1 MKTPLQ
7 QAKELHEELKKTNE
21 VEALLRLS
29 EFMAEYDGD
38 DAVVP
43 SSDLI
48 EEIKALEAEPR
59 YKTGI
64 TKLDEI
70 TDGFRGNQIV
80 VLSAPPKSGKTQL
93 CVHLARSLPN
103 PTMFLFEESAPEVLY
118 KYHKKGLELPKF
130 YTMKQSEGMDVESLY
145 RKMIEAWAK
154 YNSKIFF
161 IDHLHFILDGDG
173 ANKGDQIEKAIK
185 ELKRFCKRHNFT
197 IFLVAH
203 MTKGNFSEPPGVEAI
218 RDSAHI
224 PALADTVIIMWRE
237 TFCSGAKGHNNLIN
251 QTKNVLLNVALNRK
265 INFTTD
271 TNTGLVE
278 LTFNTDTWG
287 YDESIWYTD
296 FLEEDKGE
304 EAKAEKIIKNL
315 YGNNN

>member
-7 QAKELHEELKKTNE
+7 QAKELHEELKRTGD
-21 VEALLRLS
+21 VEAMLRLTD
-29 EFMAEYDGD
+29 FMSEYDGD
-38 DAVVP
+38 DAVIP
-43 SSDLI
+43 SSDLL

-59 YKTGI
+59 YMTGI
-64 TKLDEI
+64 KKLDEI
-70 TDGFRGNQIV
+70 TDGFRGNQII

-93 CVHLARSLPN
+93 SVHLARSLPN

-130 YTMKQSEGMDVESLY
+130 FTMKQSEGMDVESLY

-161 IDHLHFILDGDG
+161 IDHLHFILDGNG

-197 IFLVAH
+197 IFLIAH

-237 TFCSGAKGHNNLIN
+237 TIKSGAKGHGHVIT
-251 QTKNVLLNVALNRK
+251 QTKNLLLNVALNRK
-265 INFTTD
+265 INFTKD
-271 TNTGLVE
+271 SNTGLVD

-287 YDESIWYTD
+287 YEETEWYTEW
-296 FLEEDKGE
+296 LEEEGVEGDK
-304 EAKAEKIIKNL
+304 ADSIIKNL
-315 YGNNN
+315 YGNSN